1 MAITQQGYVPRT
13 TINGGVFAPSQWL
26 GGGAATALTKI
37 GGQGITSI
45 AHGGANGKYLITF
58 SETGYLF
65 TLPFFSVL
73 DTAAGG
79 KWTVRV
85 DDWDANAKTLL
96 IYCVST
102 TTETDLPTTASLCIL
117 AVHCD
122 STVPQ

>member
-13 TINGGVFAPSQWL
+13 ALNGVVFQPNQWQ
-26 GGGAATALTKI
+26 GAGAASLTKI
-37 GGQGITSI
+37 GGQGISSV
-45 AHGGANGKYLITF
+45 AYQSAAGKYLVTF

-65 TLPFFSVL
+65 TMPFFSVL

-85 DDWDANAKTLL
+85 DDWDASAKTVL

-102 TTETDLPTTASLCIL
+102 TTETDLPTTAVLNIFT
-117 AVHCD
+117 VHCD

>member
-13 TINGGVFAPSQWL
+13 VLNGVVFQPNQWQ
-26 GGGAATALTKI
+26 GAAAASLTKI
-37 GGQGITSI
+37 AGQGISSV
-45 AHGGANGKYLITF
+45 AYQSASGKYLVTF

-65 TLPFFSVL
+65 TMPFFTVL

-85 DDWDANAKTLL
+85 DDWDPAAKTVL
-96 IYCVST
+96 IYTVST
-102 TTETDLPTTASLCIL
+102 TTETDLPVTAVLNIFT
-117 AVHCD
+117 VHCD